1 MADTNSD
8 SMAVRQGERKKRKKE
23 YDDMPVWSRHLVG
36 LGRSPLA
43 LTPAGRHDRLALAV
57 MPCRATV
64 RRVHA
69 AVTCTLLST
78 SPGYSVHDPRTHVA
92 AACLH
97 HRKERTDRE
106 RERESGWMEMEPS

>member
-1 MADTNSD
+1 MADTNT
-8 SMAVRQGERKKRKKE
+8 AIVWLFVREREKKKE
-23 YDDMPVWSRHLVG
+23 RIYDDMPVWSRHLVG
-36 LGRSPLA
+36 LGRSP

-78 SPGYSVHDPRTHVA
+78 SPGYSVHDPRMWQLP
-92 AACLH
+92 ACTIA
-97 HRKERTDRE
+97 RNGRRE
-106 RERESGWMEMEPS
+106 RECVDGWRWNLAS